1 MTEDRLNRR
10 KFLKGASVAGAAAAA
25 SMLAAPAIAQSADLR
40 WRLASSFPKSL
51 DTLFGT
57 AEHVAKRVH
66 DATGGKFQIRVSAA
80 GEIVPP
86 FGVADAVQSGTVEMC
101 HTASYYFI
109 GKDPTFAFDTAL
121 PFGLNARQ
129 QTAWLYTGGGRELM
143 ADFFKEYNL
152 KVFPC
157 GNTGTQMGGWFRKEI
172 KSLEDLK
179 GLKFRIAGFA
189 GNVLSKLG
197 VVPQQIPAN
206 EVYPA
211 LEKGTIDA
219 AEWVGPY
226 DDEKLGLNKVAPFYY
241 YPAFWEGS
249 AQLSIFINLAQWT
262 ALSTEYKAIVEIA
275 CADAH
280 NHMQSRYDVENP
292 AALRRLIAGGAQLR
306 PFPRDLMLAAYK
318 VTEELYAETA
328 AANPKFKKVFDG
340 WNAFRSDQ
348 FQWFRVAENTFDN
361 FAFTAAAA
369 LASTATAGA
378 QSAAPSASGQAAQQP
393 AAMPS
398 TSNEKWTAAAIA
410 GAAGLAVGFGAAKVT
425 SGAKKEA

>member
-1 MTEDRLNRR
+1 MDKAKLDRR
-10 KFLKGASVAGAAAAA
+10 KFLKGAGVAGVGAAA
-25 SMLAAPAIAQSADLR
+25 STLAAPAIAQTADLR

-143 ADFFKEYNL
+143 ADFFKGYNL
-152 KVFPC
+152 QVFPC

-189 GNVLSKLG
+189 GNVLQKLG

-206 EVYPA
+206 EVYPS

-249 AQLSIFINLAQWT
+249 AQLSVFINLEQWNG
-262 ALSTEYKAIVEIA
+262 LSSEYKTVVEIA

-280 NHMQSRYDVENP
+280 NHMQSRYDVDNP
-292 AALRRLIAGGAQLR
+292 AALRRLIAGGAKLKAFPNDVMTAALIATNQLY
-306 PFPRDLMLAAYK
+306 D
-318 VTEELYAETA
+318 ETA
-328 AANPKFKKVFDG
+328 KANEKFAKVYES
-340 WNAFRSDQ
+340 WRKFRDDEL
-348 FQWFRVAENTFDN
+348 QWFSVGENTFDSFQVRN
-361 FAFTAAAA
+361 RARM
-369 LASTATAGA
+369 
-378 QSAAPSASGQAAQQP
+378 APP
-393 AAMPS
+393 A
-398 TSNEKWTAAAIA
+398 K
-410 GAAGLAVGFGAAKVT
+410 GG
-425 SGAKKEA
+425 KK